1 MTEAA
6 TPVTDDDH
14 TPLLGPGQAVVA
26 FDVGGTDTK
35 SALFDD
41 AGRMLG
47 LKRTQ
52 TPHHA
57 GETANAVLDLVQEL
71 TARYAIDF
79 PSVDPVAAGLI
90 APGLVDDDLG
100 IALQAANLD
109 WKDVPFKQLVQARLG
124 LPASFS
130 HDVRAAGEAEFR
142 LGAAQP
148 YRDVVVIVIGTG
160 LAGSIFI
167 DGRAHIAH
175 GYAGEIGHAIVD
187 PNGFPCSCG
196 ARGCLETIASAGAIA
211 RRYQSLTGIRPDG
224 ARDVL
229 ARAQVGDDAATQVW
243 ESALDSLAVSIAQ
256 LTAFLAPEAVVI
268 GGGLAQAGDAL
279 FTPLRH
285 RVDELLS
292 FHRRPVLLPARIGQ
306 NAGLIG
312 AALRARD
319 TVGGPG
325 VTGETRQAESAP
337 STDKGAA

>member
-1 MTEAA
+1 MTTADK
-6 TPVTDDDH
+6 PVTDDDG
-14 TPLLGPGQAVVA
+14 TPPLSTGPAVVA

-41 AGRMLG
+41 TGRMLG

-52 TPHHA
+52 TPHRA
-57 GETANAVLDLVQEL
+57 GETATAVLDLVEEL
-71 TARYAIDF
+71 TERYAVDF
-79 PSVDPVAAGLI
+79 PGVKPVAAGLI

-109 WKDVPFKQLVQARLG
+109 WKDVPFKDLAQARLG
-124 LPASFS
+124 LPSSFS

-167 DGRAHIAH
+167 DGRAHTAH

-187 PNGFPCSCG
+187 PAGAQCSCG
-196 ARGCLETIASAGAIA
+196 ARGCLETVASAGAIA
-211 RRYQSLTGIRPDG
+211 RRYQAITGIRPDG

-229 ARAQVGDDAATQVW
+229 ARAQSGDDAAALVW
-243 ESALDSLAVSIAQ
+243 KDAIDALAVSIAQ

-279 FTPLRH
+279 FTPLRR

-319 TVGGPG
+319 ISDARD
-325 VTGETRQAESAP
+325 TRNP
-337 STDKGAA
+337 